1 MAAEREAVRRRPAGM
16 KLNRATLLLV
26 LLALAGCAAIG
37 PAAVGPPEG
46 EWRLTGGLHDGDALT
61 VPADAPI
68 TLTFAGDEVSGRA
81 ACNSYSGSLTVD
93 GDRLS
98 IGATSLTEMGCDGP
112 VMEAEGRYIA
122 ALAEVSAWDRS
133 GDVLTLRGE
142 NVELTYALVPP
153 VGDASLVD
161 TLWALDGLLDGET
174 ASSTVAGAER
184 ATLQLRDDGTL
195 SGTTG
200 CRAFD
205 GRYEVEGT
213 TVAVTDLVTD
223 DRACPDVMAQDEHV
237 LAVLRDGWSYEI
249 AGNRLTL
256 RAADAGLVYL
266 AAEG

>member
-1 MAAEREAVRRRPAGM
+1 M
-16 KLNRATLLLV
+16 KLHGATLLLALV
-26 LLALAGCAAIG
+26 ALAGCAAIG

-46 EWRLTGGLHDGDALT
+46 EWQLTDGVHHGDALPL
-61 VPADAPI
+61 PAEAPI
-68 TLTFAGDEVSGRA
+68 TLTLAGDEASGRA

-93 GDRLS
+93 ADRLS
-98 IGATSLTEMGCDGP
+98 IGATSMTEMGCDGP
-112 VMEAEGRYIA
+112 IMEAEGRYIA
-122 ALAEVSAWDRS
+122 ALAEVTAWDRS
-133 GDVLTLRGE
+133 GDVLTLSGE

-153 VGDASLVD
+153 IEDATLVD

-205 GRYEVEGT
+205 GRYKVEGS

-223 DRACPDVMAQDEHV
+223 DRACPDIQAQDEHV
-237 LAVLRDGWSYEI
+237 LAVLRDGWSYEL

-256 RAADAGLVYL
+256 RAGDAGLVYL
-266 AAEG
+266 AVDG